1 MYLRPCIYVLATR
14 FEAARVRLSRLETP
28 ISVLAAFVPP
38 RGQNSN
44 GRAPLA
50 HESTRQRQLSTI
62 RILLP
67 PHSFLSFFP
76 SLRVFSVYPCCNW
89 EIFFFFFGNSH
100 FSLVTWLFR
109 NMEIWNIWKRLGK
122 FWDWKNEGV
131 FAHRIYI
138 AEQ

>member
-1 MYLRPCIYVLATR
+1 MAVYLRACDTFRGGASSPFAAGNTDIRPRSLCPAPAKLKRTCATR
-14 FEAARVRLSRLETP
+14 ARIDEAKT
-28 ISVLAAFVPP
+28 AFDD
-38 RGQNSN
+38 
-44 GRAPLA
+44 
-50 HESTRQRQLSTI
+50 
-62 RILLP
+62 
-67 PHSFLSFFP
+67 PHSPPSPLLSLVLSIPTSFL
-76 SLRVFSVYPCCNW
+76 VYPCCNW